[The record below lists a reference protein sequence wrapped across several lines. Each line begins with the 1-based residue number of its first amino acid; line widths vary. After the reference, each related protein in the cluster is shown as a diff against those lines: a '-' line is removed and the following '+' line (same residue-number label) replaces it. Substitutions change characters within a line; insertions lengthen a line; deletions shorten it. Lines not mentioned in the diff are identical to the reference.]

1 MGRSGVSW
9 AVWAGLGVG
18 MKHRQARAAR
28 NSVRRALPS
37 KSFYL
42 GQRGLREA
50 LEHPLENWASL
61 ETREREGCLLI
72 FRLRLPPGAARSLW
86 PTFQRRHP
94 SC

>member
-50 LEHPLENWASL
+50 LEHPLRTGRVSKLMN
-61 ETREREGCLLI
+61 ERDA
-72 FRLRLPPGAARSLW
+72 F
-86 PTFQRRHP
+86 
-94 SC
+94 